1 MRRQAGHRW
10 LFASSVL
17 AVVGLIPWV
26 LSAWEVATSRCRPFA
41 FLLRTSVEPGVRL
54 RLLHTSRQ
62 AWNDDSPPPP
72 PPRPPRSNIFLGRP
86 TCFRSMLS
94 LFLGPCL
101 SPLEADSF
109 MGVEVQEEVM
119 EPAFLGSKLK
129 KRVSFQEDVDNAAPD
144 SSGTSG
150 EATRATE
157 SSPES
162 TVGSGRDGST
172 RSHGRLSLTDRVVRR
187 HNRNFLRARLAV
199 VAFLESN
206 GFSEIDV
213 NCKKSSSFGLVR
225 TYPLHEAAKQDL
237 SCQLP
242 TITSVTGQR
251 LHQLLASA
259 PWCRSLEE
267 GLLRPYPYRFDQPL
281 DIRSTGG

>member
-1 MRRQAGHRW
+1 
-10 LFASSVL
+10 
-17 AVVGLIPWV
+17 
-26 LSAWEVATSRCRPFA
+26 
-41 FLLRTSVEPGVRL
+41 
-54 RLLHTSRQ
+54 
-62 AWNDDSPPPP
+62 
-72 PPRPPRSNIFLGRP
+72 
-86 TCFRSMLS
+86 MLS

-109 MGVEVQEEVM
+109 MGVQVQEEVM

-225 TYPLHEAAKQDL
+225 TYPLHEAAKQDNGYISYWL
-237 SCQLP
+237 LHLGADPLKKDSSGRTPIDLINP
-242 TITSVTGQR
+242 LTSDPQVVRAFQGLQAHRDSRRIWPPPGLDETTLLQR
-251 LHQLLASA
+251 
-259 PWCRSLEE
+259 
-267 GLLRPYPYRFDQPL
+267 YDPL
-281 DIRSTGG
+281 DGRRARRTV